1 MILKKHRLKIVE
13 QIIIVLLFSV
23 IVPML
28 ISWIIINNINQ
39 HAIRKV
45 LQNSSI
51 ISAKTIKSSMDA
63 LSRSNLRK
71 LDEIVAAFEYIK
83 NKQDRYMYLNNIRLN
98 NPNYK
103 ALKLLY
109 PEDAEY
115 SKMKTDVLNY
125 DSKENV
131 IKISKKVKNE
141 DVYVAASIDVTE
153 FENDLFS
160 FLKDDH
166 RQAYILDAK
175 REVLFSHNFNE
186 EDLRQ
191 TINSLP
197 QKIEPMQP
205 VIFGYSKN
213 QPLVY
218 YKLEQPDIMIIV
230 DTTEEIVNSTIIRDR
245 NRILLAFLITGF
257 TILFIVGLYTS
268 YLYINIRQL
277 MKGIIALSKG
287 SYKRKIR
294 LLKSPWTPYEVVFL
308 ASEFNTMGDE
318 IYKSYKQLKQ
328 KNHELKELDRYRSN
342 LIDTVSHE
350 FRTPLTSIKGY
361 TSRLLRADIELDQ
374 EMKTK
379 SLKVIKRQVERLSAM
394 VEDLLVIPD
403 IEGARLKVNKEEV
416 DVADAIETSVLSVS
430 KYAQK
435 EFIINCD
442 KNISSVSADSNR
454 LEQVLLNLFEN
465 ASKYCWEDTP
475 INIDVKEKNDK
486 VFISVTNKA
495 DYISKDKLNK
505 LFDKFTRMNTE
516 SNNPVSGTGL
526 GLFIVKGLVESM
538 GGSVKLAS
546 NKDNTFVATVTLT
559 KFFVED
565 NQNEPLETKQT

>member
-1 MILKKHRLKIVE
+1 MFLRKTRLKIVE

-23 IVPML
+23 IVPMV
-28 ISWIIINNINQ
+28 ISWLIINNINQ
-39 HAIRKV
+39 HAVRRV
-45 LQNSSI
+45 LQNTSI
-51 ISAKTIKSSMDA
+51 ISATTIKSGLEA
-63 LSRSNLRK
+63 LSKTNISK
-71 LDEIVAAFEYIK
+71 LDEIAEGLNFITE
-83 NKQDRYMYLNNIRLN
+83 NQDRFMYLNQIKLK
-98 NPNYK
+98 NPKYK
-103 ALKLLY
+103 DLRIITQK
-109 PEDAEY
+109 D
-115 SKMKTDVLNY
+115 
-125 DSKENV
+125 KEFEE
-131 IKISKKVKNE
+131 ISKKSVEYDSNNRVMLIAEKLKNE
-141 DVYVAASIDVTE
+141 DAYIIAMLDLTE

-166 RQAYILDAK
+166 RQAYILDDK
-175 REVLFSHNFNE
+175 KEVMFAHNFNE

-191 TINSLP
+191 TLQLLP
-197 QKIEPMQP
+197 QKLVKMQP
-205 VIFGYSKN
+205 IIFGDSKN

-218 YKLEQPDIMIIV
+218 YQLENPEITIIV
-230 DTTEEIVNSTIIRDR
+230 DTTAEIVNATIIKDR
-245 NRILLAFLITGF
+245 NRIFFAFLATGF

-308 ASEFNTMGDE
+308 ASEFNSMGDE

-328 KNHELKELDRYRSN
+328 KNHELKELDKYRSN

-361 TSRLLRADIELDQ
+361 TSRLLRTDIELDE

-379 SLKVIKRQVERLSAM
+379 SLKVIKRQVERLSEM

-416 DVADAIETSVLSVS
+416 ELAEVIETSVLSVS
-430 KYAQK
+430 KNAER
-435 EFIINCD
+435 EFIVNCD
-442 KNISSVSADSNR
+442 DSIPTVVADRNR

-465 ASKYCWEDTP
+465 ASKYCWENTP
-475 INIDVKEKNDK
+475 IKIDVKEGKKD
-486 VFISVTNKA
+486 VAISVENKA
-495 DYISKDKLNK
+495 DYISKENLND
-505 LFDKFTRMNTE
+505 LFKKFTRMNT
-516 SNNPVSGTGL
+516 NTDNPVNGTGL

-538 GGSVKLAS
+538 EGSVKLHS
-546 NKDNTFVATVTLT
+546 SKDNIFRVTVTLK
-559 KFFVED
+559 KF
-565 NQNEPLETKQT
+565 TGS